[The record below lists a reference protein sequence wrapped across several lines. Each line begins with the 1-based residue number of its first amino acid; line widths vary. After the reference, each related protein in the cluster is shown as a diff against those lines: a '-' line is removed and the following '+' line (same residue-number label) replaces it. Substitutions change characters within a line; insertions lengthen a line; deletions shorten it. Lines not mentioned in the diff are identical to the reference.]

1 MKEKILEEIKQDLAD
16 NYRNDEEVLKVLLED
31 VINDALFSSN
41 RIFNSDK
48 EKQIEV
54 LKSNIKKAVKNIYL
68 RRGTEDVKSSSQSGE
83 SNNYSSAI
91 EEMTLDIIKQNKRI
105 LI

>member
-41 RIFNSDK
+41 RRFNLDK
-48 EKQIEV
+48 DEQLKV
-54 LKSNIKKAVKNIYL
+54 LKSNIKKAVKTIYL

-83 SNNYSSAI
+83 SNNYASAI
-91 EEMTLDIIKQNKRI
+91 EEMASDIIKQNKRI